1 MHRACRKK
9 ARFEYHVDED
19 ELVGLTD
26 RTSVH
31 RELWHPAPRDVA
43 LHVGAAQK
51 LASLAAALSSRRPR
65 VSVCALTSSGEGLV
79 SRGLGF
85 VTLEFNYRRI

>member
-1 MHRACRKK
+1 M
-9 ARFEYHVDED
+9 DED

-26 RTSVH
+26 HTPLH

-51 LASLAAALSSRRPR
+51 LASLARSPGEVAAE
-65 VSVCALTSSGEGLV
+65 AGL
-79 SRGLGF
+79 
-85 VTLEFNYRRI
+85 